1 MKEEKKNCFQNR
13 ELSWLQFNERVLEEA
28 EDKNVP
34 LCERLSFLSI
44 FQSNLDEFF
53 MVRVG
58 SLRDQ
63 MLLSESAKDNKTNM
77 TAQEQIVEILKRCK
91 ELGVK
96 KDKIYLELLGLLEK
110 EGVRIINFQ
119 SISKKE
125 TEYLENYFEKEI
137 SPLLSS
143 IVVGKKQPFPFLK
156 NKNIY
161 VAAILNTKNEK
172 EKIAIIPC
180 NTGVF
185 ERLIE
190 LPSRRG
196 SFVLAEELILHFLPK
211 VFKNYKIN
219 AKSLI
224 RITRNADI
232 DAEQIYDEDLDY
244 REHMAEVV
252 KRRRK
257 LSPIR
262 LEYSRELDGATVATL
277 CKYMDLKKEQTFYS
291 HAPIDLSF
299 VSNIR
304 DYLRGKSNLFFEKRV
319 PQSPA
324 SINPR
329 KYMIE
334 QIEKKD
340 ILLSYPYESMRPFL
354 HLLSQAAVD
363 PDVVSI
369 KMTLYRLAKSSK
381 IVSALIEAV
390 ENGKQ
395 VDVLVELKAR
405 FDEENNIEWS
415 RRLEAAGCHV
425 IYGLDDLKVH
435 SKLCLI
441 TLKKQGK
448 IEYITQIGTG
458 NYNEKTAKLYT
469 DLSLMTANPDIGQE
483 ASSVFQAIALGEV
496 VDNVEHLMVAPKC
509 LQNKVLDLI
518 TRETEKAKKGE
529 DAYIGIK
536 MNSLTDKKIMNQL
549 IKASRAGVKID
560 LIVRGICCLRSKIPG
575 YTDNIR
581 IISIVG
587 RYLEHSRIYIFGKG
601 TEEKM
606 YLSSA
611 DLMTRN
617 TVRRLEV
624 AVPIYD
630 TTIKNRIRTMFQTML
645 KDNIKA
651 REQMPD
657 GKYVKVK
664 REGETLNVQEF
675 LFEQAYEMAGNP
687 LKKESIDTEEIIED
701 QEMAEVTEKPWEESA
716 EVPEEAEE
724 TKENKRKPGRPKK
737 IETEKK
743 SNRPKKT
750 ETKRKPGRPRKTK
763 IETVEKS
770 QTEEEVK
777 EV

>member
-1 MKEEKKNCFQNR
+1 MKEEKRVCFQNR

-28 EDKNVP
+28 EDENVP

-63 MLLSESAKDNKTNM
+63 MLLSENTKDNKTNM
-77 TAQEQIVEILKRCK
+77 TAQQQIEAILKRCK
-91 ELGVK
+91 ELGDK
-96 KDKIYLELLGLLEK
+96 KDKIYEKLLQGLEK
-110 EGVRIINFQ
+110 EGVHIINFQ
-119 SISKKE
+119 SLSKKE
-125 TEYLENYFEKEI
+125 AVYLEQYFEREI
-137 SPLLSS
+137 APLLSS

-156 NKNIY
+156 NKDIY
-161 VAAILNTKNEK
+161 AVAVLSTKNEK
-172 EKIAIIPC
+172 EKIGIIPC

-190 LPSRRG
+190 IPSRKG
-196 SFVLAEELILHFLPK
+196 SFMLAEELILHFLPK
-211 VFKNYKIN
+211 VFKSYKIS

-244 REHMAEVV
+244 RQHMEEVV

-257 LSPIR
+257 LSPVR
-262 LEYSRELDGATVATL
+262 LEHTRELDGTTVAKL
-277 CKYMDLKKEQTFYS
+277 CEYMKLKKEQTFYS

-299 VSNIR
+299 VSYIR
-304 DYLRGKSNLFFEKRV
+304 DYLRAKSELFFDKRV
-319 PQSPA
+319 PQTA
-324 SINPR
+324 AVFNR
-329 KYMIE
+329 KQYMIE

-340 ILLSYPYESMRPFL
+340 ILLCYPYESMRPFL
-354 HLLSQAAVD
+354 HLLSEAAVD
-363 PDVVSI
+363 PNVVSI

-390 ENGKQ
+390 ESGKQ

-415 RRLEAAGCHV
+415 RRLEEAGCHV

-441 TLKKQGK
+441 TMKKEGK

-458 NYNEKTAKLYT
+458 NYNENTAKLYT
-469 DLSLMTANPDIGQE
+469 DISLMTANPDIGQE
-483 ASSVFQAIALGEV
+483 ASAVFQAIALGEV
-496 VDNVEHLMVAPKC
+496 VENVEHLMVAPKC
-509 LQNKVLDLI
+509 LQNKVIALI
-518 TRETEKAKKGE
+518 ERETEKAKKGE
-529 DAYIGIK
+529 EAYIGIK
-536 MNSLTDKKIMNQL
+536 INSLTDKKIMNQL

-560 LIVRGICCLRSKIPG
+560 MIVRGICCLRSKIEG

-581 IISIVG
+581 VISIVG

-601 TEEKM
+601 KEEKM
-606 YLSSA
+606 YISSA

-630 TTIKNRIRTMFQTML
+630 NDIKNRIRTMFHTML
-645 KDNIKA
+645 QDNVKA
-651 REQMPD
+651 REQMSD
-657 GKYVKVK
+657 GKYQKVK
-664 REGETLNVQEF
+664 KATIQLNSQEYF
-675 LFEQAYEMAGNP
+675 YEQAYDMAGNG
-687 LKKESIDTEEIIED
+687 LKRKEEQNQEYNIEEDIIIED
-701 QEMAEVTEKPWEESA
+701 KEMAEVTEKLWEQA
-716 EVPEEAEE
+716 TEAL
-724 TKENKRKPGRPKK
+724 
-737 IETEKK
+737 
-743 SNRPKKT
+743 
-750 ETKRKPGRPRKTK
+750 
-763 IETVEKS
+763 
-770 QTEEEVK
+770 EEVSETIQTIQQQK
-777 EV
+777 YDRKAKRYRRRSRNRKK